1 MLQSSTFLYNLL
13 RKSEIM
19 SRYTKEQAIS
29 IVVSCAEKFRDELEN
44 RTLLFICQD
53 KHKKIT
59 YQEFSFYGRN
69 YLHLTGL
76 KVRKNTPSDEITA
89 SDFYSKCL
97 SHRLSPRD
105 FEFSHDGTTFMK
117 LDILPTLITK
127 NISARMIGDY
137 NSTKPRLYTE
147 KLAGNVKACMG
158 FRTDAVT
165 GNYVPDTVLNEDIRN
180 YTRKQ
185 VRVIAVLRT
194 TPNSILFDEITYVA
208 KDIDLTAIIFPE
220 RYQYLADIIMNS

>member
-1 MLQSSTFLYNLL
+1 
-13 RKSEIM
+13 
-19 SRYTKEQAIS
+19 
-29 IVVSCAEKFRDELEN
+29 
-44 RTLLFICQD
+44 
-53 KHKKIT
+53 
-59 YQEFSFYGRN
+59 
-69 YLHLTGL
+69 
-76 KVRKNTPSDEITA
+76 
-89 SDFYSKCL
+89 
-97 SHRLSPRD
+97 
-105 FEFSHDGTTFMK
+105 
-117 LDILPTLITK
+117 
-127 NISARMIGDY
+127 
-137 NSTKPRLYTE
+137 
-147 KLAGNVKACMG
+147 MG